1 MQRRQLVQAISASIL
16 GTSLNSV
23 PAAAQSASPTMVPM
37 QYGTFMEWLDA
48 TRAAALGLVSETGG
62 KDTEQFMQFLALWAT
77 AMPDPTEFKWQSIA
91 GANKKLDAA
100 ALFQGRPFV
109 VSALRLDPGC
119 ILPLHCHPSGGAVSV
134 CTQGSL
140 VMQHCELVAG
150 SAVFTETG
158 ATAEVDEV
166 SVVNLTKNRFTQF
179 TPTRANLH
187 SFRAGPDGAMLVE
200 IAVQWA
206 GTGQFSYLKLE
217 DAVPAPFDSIG
228 RRHRGN
234 WVGMDIALAYS

>member
-1 MQRRQLVQAISASIL
+1 MM
-16 GTSLNSV
+16 
-23 PAAAQSASPTMVPM
+23 PT
-37 QYGTFMEWLDA
+37 QYRSFMDWLDA
-48 TRAAALGLVSETGG
+48 TRAAALNLVSETGA
-62 KDTEQFMQFLALWAT
+62 KNTEQFMQFLTLWAT
-77 AMPDPTEFKWQSIA
+77 AMPDPTEFSWQSIA
-91 GANKKLDAA
+91 GANKSLDAA
-100 ALFQGRPFV
+100 ALFQGRPFA

-140 VMQHCELVAG
+140 VMKHYELVAG

-166 SVVNLTKNRFTQF
+166 SVASLTKNRLTQF

-187 SFRAGPDGAMLVE
+187 TFIAGTDGATLVE

-206 GTGQFSYLKLE
+206 GTGEFSYLKLE
-217 DAVPAPFDSIG
+217 KPGPAPLESIV
-228 RRHRGN
+228 RRYRGN
-234 WVGMDIALAYS
+234 WVGMNIALAYS